1 MIEKS
6 LALPTVVLVGRTNVG
21 KSTLYNKLTHTHGAL
36 VSPIA
41 GTTRDRREGVVRWN
55 GVDFTIMDTGGID
68 LAHPS
73 ELPVHKKKRIKIDS
87 GPSYARG
94 SESFAKE
101 IEYQTAQALPRATL
115 ILFLVDGK
123 EGLLPQERSW
133 ARALQKIKKPVLVV
147 VNKIDAPKFKEHV
160 HEFWTLGFGEPVSIS
175 AVTGA
180 GTGDLL
186 DLIVRKLGEPTPPAF
201 ADLRFAD
208 GFDKTRASAGK
219 EKQIRLALI
228 GRPNVGKSSLMNAI
242 LGEDRV
248 IVSPIAHTTREPI
261 DTHFVYGGHEYTL
274 IDTAGIRK
282 GARVNPGLEQ
292 AGVSLSLRAL
302 DRTDVALFVIES
314 QEQLGAQD
322 MHIARAII
330 DRNVGCIIVAN
341 KWDLYRQ
348 NLKSQ
353 ISNSKAETDSVKN
366 YTTYIQNHLPHLSWA
381 PILFVSAVTKRN
393 VERILD
399 TAVTA
404 MRERE
409 RMISNE
415 ELQEF
420 MKRLI
425 YRPSAKNKK
434 MRKPNVYGLKQKSAC
449 PPSFELVTEW
459 TNVMTQRGKQKG
471 TVRASY
477 MKFVE
482 NRLRERFGF
491 LGSPIIF
498 TVRTIEH

>member
-41 GTTRDRREGVVRWN
+41 GTTRDRREGVVTWN
-55 GVDFTIMDTGGID
+55 GVTLTLMDTGGID
-68 LAHPS
+68 LSHPR
-73 ELPVHKKKRIKIDS
+73 ELPVQKRQRRKTDA
-87 GPSYARG
+87 GPSYTRG

-133 ARALQKIKKPVLVV
+133 ARALQKINRPVLVV

-160 HEFWTLGFGEPVSIS
+160 HEFWTLGFGQPIPIS

-186 DLIVRKLGEPTPPAF
+186 DHILRKLSGTTPEIISTTPE
-201 ADLRFAD
+201 
-208 GFDKTRASAGK
+208 K
-219 EKQIRLALI
+219 KQIRLALI

-242 LGEDRV
+242 LGEERV

-261 DTHFVYGGHEYTL
+261 DTHFISQGKHYTL

-292 AGVSLSLRAL
+292 AGVTLSLRAL
-302 DRTDVALFVIES
+302 ERTDVALFVIES
-314 QEQLGAQD
+314 QEQLGVQD

-341 KWDLYRQ
+341 KWDLFQ
-348 NLKSQ
+348 MQ
-353 ISNSKAETDSVKN
+353 NSKLRMQNEDAVKK
-366 YTTYIQNHLPHLSWA
+366 YTTYIQSHLPHLAWA

-399 TAVTA
+399 AAATA
-404 MRERE
+404 MEERE
-409 RMISNE
+409 RMIPEE
-415 ELQEF
+415 ELRDF

-434 MRKPNVYGLKQKSAC
+434 MRKPHVYGLKQKSAN
-449 PPSFELVTEW
+449 PPTFELVTEW

-471 TVRASY
+471 TVRKSY
-477 MKFVE
+477 VRFVE

-491 LGSPIIF
+491 VGTPIVF

>member
-41 GTTRDRREGVVRWN
+41 GTTRDRREGTVHWDN
-55 GVDFTIMDTGGID
+55 IQFTLMDTGGID
-68 LAHPS
+68 LAHAKK
-73 ELPVHKKKRIKIDS
+73 LPMKRRRGQRLS
-87 GPSYARG
+87 GDPGYERG
-94 SESFAKE
+94 SEPFAKE
-101 IEYQTAQALPRATL
+101 IEFQTALALPRAAL

-123 EGLLPQERSW
+123 EGLLPQEKNW
-133 ARALQKIKKPVLVV
+133 ARALQKINIPVLLVA
-147 VNKIDAPKFKEHV
+147 NKIDAPKWRHHV
-160 HEFWTLGFGEPVSIS
+160 HEFWSLGFGEPIPVS

-186 DLIVRKLGEPTPPAF
+186 DLIITKLQGGKSPKNLAAP
-201 ADLRFAD
+201 
-208 GFDKTRASAGK
+208 K

-228 GRPNVGKSSLMNAI
+228 GRPNVGKSSLMNAL

-261 DTHFVYGGHEYTL
+261 DTQFQYRDQSYML

-282 GARVNPGLEQ
+282 GARIDPGLEQ
-292 AGVSLSLRAL
+292 AGVTLSLRAL
-302 DRTDVALFVIES
+302 ERTDVALFVIES
-314 QEQLGAQD
+314 HEALGSQD
-322 MHIARAII
+322 MHIAREII

-341 KWDLYRQ
+341 KWDLFQMQ
-348 NLKSQ
+348 NAKLRMQ
-353 ISNSKAETDSVKN
+353 NEDAVKK
-366 YTTYIQNHLPHLSWA
+366 YTAYVRNHFPHLSWA

-399 TAVTA
+399 AA
-404 MRERE
+404 RAAARERE
-409 RMISNE
+409 RMIPE
-415 ELQEF
+415 AELRDF

-434 MRKPNVYGLKQKSAC
+434 MRKPHVYGLKQKSAS
-449 PPSFELVTEW
+449 PPTFELVTEW

-471 TVRASY
+471 TVRKSY

-491 LGSPIIF
+491 LGTPIIF